1 MTGKYLTL
9 LMLLLTGCTKAPD
22 CQFEGEP
29 LTAKS
34 AGCLVYQNNTLLL
47 VSSHDDEWGPPGGSV
62 DAGESAQC
70 AATRETWEETSLEV
84 SAGELVRIFDN
95 GFHLFWC
102 SSVLLSEPEIRRPLE
117 IKATAFYPVSSFG
130 TLNWR
135 FPDQGDALTAL
146 IADRLETEANAK

>member
-1 MTGKYLTL
+1 MTSGARQGEA
-9 LMLLLTGCTKAPD
+9 LMP
-22 CQFEGEP
+22 ER
-29 LTAKS
+29 
-34 AGCLVYQNNTLLL
+34 VR
-47 VSSHDDEWGPPGGSV
+47 SV
-62 DAGESAQC
+62 PRQ
-70 AATRETWEETSLEV
+70 RETWEETSLVV

-102 SSVLLSEPEIRRPLE
+102 SSGLLSEPEIRRPLE

-135 FPDQGDALTAL
+135 FPDQGDALAAL